1 MDKVLTGRDLTV
13 LIDGEPL
20 GGVTELTVKE
30 TVKLEPIETFLTD
43 VPVAVLKRPR
53 WDITLTLESR
63 RAAPFE
69 REYISE
75 LTVTDGGRATVYEGC
90 TRSGATEKAAP
101 DGAVAHAVTLTAY
114 KRRLTDAG
122 NRTKRIL

>member
-1 MDKVLTGRDLTV
+1 MNDVLTGRDLTV

-30 TVKLEPIETFLTD
+30 TVTLEPIETFLTD

-53 WDITLTLESR
+53 WDITLTLESS

-69 REYISE
+69 HDYISE
-75 LTVTDGGRATVYEGC
+75 LTVTDSEQTVIYESC
-90 TRSGATEKAAP
+90 TRSGVTEKAAP
-101 DGAVAHAVTLTAY
+101 DNAVTHAVTLTAY

-122 NRTKRIL
+122 D